1 MFKSIDLSKSTLPI
15 EIKGA
20 KLKAK
25 EKQILRKIASS
36 DPDRSKRKKEY
47 KRRREFFAGKHESY
61 TNIIGL
67 TQKSK
72 KGHADQVVNLAG
84 KSVLKIYHA
93 LTNTPP
99 QMKMLPL
106 DQTDDLETFNS
117 QAAEDFEDRVLWK
130 NHFWKR
136 GFKRAALTQCVDGD
150 FAIKVYLDP
159 EDNEIKVISAE
170 KMENIGVGWRSD
182 DALEYD
188 WVTHREAMSVSSIKD
203 MWGIDV
209 KPDIEVKGQETSGQ
223 QGDEWNVKNAKIGD
237 FSATTEDKIT
247 EPMAYVTEYA
257 DNKAYAILIN
267 DKIVSY
273 VIHGYGFNPW
283 VIGHSLHIP
292 GKPWSKALIDD
303 LMSPNVELN
312 EVLNDDRDYIRT
324 ASNSK
329 FIARNMSDFDPESIK
344 PGSGQVIFVDG
355 PDSDFSTL
363 GQTVNT
369 YPVDTYIGH
378 ITGYIHDLLVPAV
391 GFGSG
396 SSDSGK
402 SKAIDFQTI
411 VDVVDDLRISWEL
424 VMDAVSERIQK
435 LGHKYFGEAV
445 NPEATYW
452 LNPDGVFEVRQCEY
466 SWTDI
471 VPITQSDRI
480 VDVLNK
486 FQMGLPFV
494 KVWEELGY
502 KDPQAIIELMKKE
515 AEDPILTAMRAKMYA
530 VLPGMVQAAQSQQ
543 EAMIPP
549 SMPGAP
555 EVNQAAPTLNSSQ
568 NEGNQPMSV
577 AGGTT
582 SISTPE
588 GALATAQQNLTAKG
602 M

>member
-1 MFKSIDLSKSTLPI
+1 MVKNIDLDNSKLTI
-15 EIKGA
+15 ELKGKELEA
-20 KLKAK
+20 KQ
-25 EKQILRKIASS
+25 KQINARVGSS
-36 DPDRSKRKKEY
+36 EPDRNKRKKEY

-84 KSVLKIYHA
+84 KSITKIYHSIS
-93 LTNTPP
+93 NTPP
-99 QMKMLPL
+99 QVKVLPL
-106 DQTDDLETFNS
+106 DQTDDLETLNA
-117 QAAEDFEDRVLWK
+117 QAVEDFQERVFWK
-130 NHFWKR
+130 NKFWKR
-136 GFKRAALTQCVDGD
+136 GFKRATLSQCVDAD
-150 FAIKVYLDP
+150 FALKVYLDP
-159 EDNEIKVISAE
+159 SDNEIKVISAE
-170 KMENIGVGWRSD
+170 KMENVAVGWRSD

-188 WVTHREAMSVSSIKD
+188 WVAHRELMSVSAIKNL
-203 MWGIDV
+203 WGIEV
-209 KPDIEVKGQETSGQ
+209 KPDVEVKGQESSGS
-223 QGDEWNVKNAKIGD
+223 QGDEWGAKSARVGE
-237 FSATTEDKIT
+237 FSSNTQDEIT

-257 DNKAYAILIN
+257 DDKAYAILI
-267 DKIVSY
+267 DEQIVSY
-273 VIHGYGFNPW
+273 VVHEYGFNPW

-292 GKPWSKALIDD
+292 GKAWSKGLIDD

-329 FIARNMSDFDPESIK
+329 FIARNMSDFNPESIK

-378 ITGYIHDLLVPAV
+378 IKGFIHDLLVPAV

-396 SSDSGK
+396 GADSGR

-411 VDVVDDLRISWEL
+411 VDVTDDLRIAWEL
-424 VMDAVSERIQK
+424 VLDGVTERIQK
-435 LGHKYFGEAV
+435 LGQKYFGGDYWM
-445 NPEATYW
+445 NPNGE
-452 LNPDGVFEVRQCEY
+452 FEVRMCEY

-471 VPITQSDRI
+471 VPISASDKI

-486 FQMGLPFV
+486 FSMGLPFA

-515 AEDPILTAMRAKMYA
+515 AEDPLLTAYRSKMYNL
-530 VLPGMVQAAQSQQ
+530 LPGIQQGMVAQQQAMTP
-543 EAMIPP
+543 EVPGGV
-549 SMPGAP
+549 PGAP
-555 EVNQAAPTLNSSQ
+555 EVNQAAPTLTTSENQ
-568 NEGNQPMSV
+568 NAQPVSV

-582 SISTPE
+582 STSTP
-588 GALATAQQNLTAKG
+588 GGLIAQARQNLLAQQG
-602 M
+602 